1 MASPD
6 KKAFLLRID
15 PALWAEIER
24 LAAAELRSANA
35 QVDYL
40 LRDALRARGSRRPS
54 TAEKAPPAPKGE
66 R

>member
-24 LAAAELRSANA
+24 LAQSELRSANS
-35 QVDYL
+35 QVEYL
-40 LRDALRARGSRRPS
+40 LRDALERRGIRPAARKRDRR
-54 TAEKAPPAPKGE
+54 EGQ
-66 R
+66 